1 MYVLSWCG
9 KRECAHREAA
19 KADGKIFITLCM
31 LSFFIEVS
39 ANSPSNAFGKT
50 ITVGGDYRTVGD
62 ALRDAEDGDTVE
74 VAGGEYH
81 EQRKIDKAIH
91 LKGIERPE
99 IHLERGHIMEVT
111 SPDVT
116 IEGDYPPLRR

>member
-1 MYVLSWCG
+1 MCVLSWCG

-39 ANSPSNAFGKT
+39 ADSPSNAFGKT

-62 ALRDAEDGDTVE
+62 INWTIDLIEFAIPDS
-74 VAGGEYH
+74 GG
-81 EQRKIDKAIH
+81 
-91 LKGIERPE
+91 
-99 IHLERGHIMEVT
+99 V
-111 SPDVT
+111 VT
-116 IEGDYPPLRR
+116 IQPATALQYE